1 MKDWSDII
9 GEELKDIEEPL
20 PADDWSVLQQK
31 YASSRRSRKI
41 VLLAWAGGIT
51 SVAAAV
57 ALVLMLVRHD
67 MSPVNDSLVADELSP
82 IVETMPADTS
92 VTDVVPV
99 DSATPAATPKQ
110 QRIHVVNLKDDSL
123 VAEENSAVEVIE
135 VVKDTVSVTEKLLAD
150 ADNGSDSASGHD
162 SESDPKADPDKKTD
176 KEQYKKDDSSS
187 GYYGFGDF
195 PEEVKRKR
203 IPMSVGMSGS
213 VSAVPLPFAAMMD
226 MEPMLPAPTDPLE
239 PKDSTVIE
247 GSEPSPA
254 YAKMRSKS
262 AYKESY
268 SHEIPKSIGVSA
280 RFFMTERLSVNT
292 GLNYTIFNSTRHRV
306 YTDGSDCTDRQQ
318 VHYLGIPVRLDYMA
332 VNRKYFSFYLGAGG
346 QMDKCLY
353 GRVGDERLHE
363 KLLLFSVTGAAGIQ
377 VNFSHLVGLYFEP
390 DVSYSLNKG
399 TLKTYRD
406 KNDVLISLRAGLRF
420 SF

>member
-9 GEELKDIEEPL
+9 GEELRDIEEPL
-20 PADDWSVLQQK
+20 PADDWNVLQQK
-31 YASSRRSRKI
+31 YAASRRSRKT
-41 VLLAWAGGIT
+41 VLLAWAGGIA
-51 SVAAAV
+51 SVAASV
-57 ALVLMLVRHD
+57 ALVLMLLRPDV
-67 MSPVNDSLVADELSP
+67 SSVNDSLVADKLP
-82 IVETMPADTS
+82 PVVETMPADTS
-92 VTDVVPV
+92 EADGLPTDTASSAAVPER
-99 DSATPAATPKQ
+99 
-110 QRIHVVNLKDDSL
+110 QRIHVVD
-123 VAEENSAVEVIE
+123 I
-135 VVKDTVSVTEKLLAD
+135 KDTVSVTEKLLAD
-150 ADNGSDSASGHD
+150 ADNGSDSGHG
-162 SESDPKADPDKKTD
+162 SESDPKVNPDKNPDKK
-176 KEQYKKDDSSS
+176 QHKKDDHSS
-187 GYYGFGDF
+187 GYYGFEDF

-203 IPMSVGMSGS
+203 KPISVGMSGS
-213 VSAVPLPFAAMMD
+213 VSAGPLPFAAMMD
-226 MEPMLPAPTDPLE
+226 NEPMMPAPPQTDPM
-239 PKDSTVIE
+239 DSTVVE

-254 YAKMRSKS
+254 YAKMRSKA

-292 GLNYTIFNSTRHRV
+292 GLNYTVFNSTRHRV
-306 YTDGSDCTDRQQ
+306 YSDGSNCTDRQQ

-346 QMDKCLY
+346 QVDKCLY
-353 GRVGDERLHE
+353 GKVGEERLHE
-363 KLLLFSVTGAAGIQ
+363 KQFLFSVTGAAGVQ